1 MEIRSET
8 IRYFQG
14 NSKELKKKQENV
26 IQGRI
31 ELCLDQNILSE
42 YEKLKKELQEIYEEK
57 GRGVIFR
64 SKARW
69 TEDGE
74 KPTKQFF
81 NLEKT
86 RYEKKIISQLKIGED
101 KFVSDFKQ
109 VNKEIENIYNQ
120 FYKTSFEENDT
131 LGSFQRFVED
141 LNLPFLEEQEKQE
154 LEGEISIDKVW
165 NALNGFQNDKT
176 PGDDG
181 FTKEFYEAVF
191 DLLDNALLESF
202 NAGFNQRLLGASS
215 WMN

>member
-1 MEIRSET
+1 M
-8 IRYFQG
+8 
-14 NSKELKKKQENV
+14 
-26 IQGRI
+26 
-31 ELCLDQNILSE
+31 
-42 YEKLKKELQEIYEEK
+42 QEIYEEK

-109 VNKEIENIYNQ
+109 VNKETENIYNQ

-141 LNLPFLEEQEKQE
+141 LNLPFLEE
-154 LEGEISIDKVW
+154 
-165 NALNGFQNDKT
+165 
-176 PGDDG
+176 
-181 FTKEFYEAVF
+181 
-191 DLLDNALLESF
+191 
-202 NAGFNQRLLGASS
+202 
-215 WMN
+215 

>member
-1 MEIRSET
+1 MLFKGE
-8 IRYFQG
+8 
-14 NSKELKKKQENV
+14 SKILDSKFCN
-26 IQGRI
+26 

-42 YEKLKKELQEIYEEK
+42 YKKLKKELQEIYEEK

-120 FYKTSFEENDT
+120 FYKTSFEEKDT

-154 LEGEISIDKVW
+154 LEGEISIDEVW

-181 FTKEFYEAVF
+181 FTKEFYEAF
-191 DLLDNALLESF
+191 FELLDNALLESF